1 MTQQSEHQHQH
12 HNLIS
17 PHLYHIFNPILIL
30 SYPKNPSKRNA
41 KMSTTAY
48 LSTITNTS
56 SFTPEVQN
64 AASALAPAK
73 DTLQAAIEAALA
85 MGETET
91 AVSGEQAD
99 LLKKGFEYATQ
110 VVKMLVSEPQPEE
123 KLDVRFS

>member
-1 MTQQSEHQHQH
+1 
-12 HNLIS
+12 
-17 PHLYHIFNPILIL
+17 
-30 SYPKNPSKRNA
+30 
-41 KMSTTAY
+41 MSTPAY
-48 LSTITNTS
+48 LSTITNVS

-64 AASALAPAK
+64 SASALAPAK

-99 LLKKGFEYATQ
+99 LFKKGFEYATQ

-123 KLDVRFS
+123 KLDVRFPWSLDPGWVLD